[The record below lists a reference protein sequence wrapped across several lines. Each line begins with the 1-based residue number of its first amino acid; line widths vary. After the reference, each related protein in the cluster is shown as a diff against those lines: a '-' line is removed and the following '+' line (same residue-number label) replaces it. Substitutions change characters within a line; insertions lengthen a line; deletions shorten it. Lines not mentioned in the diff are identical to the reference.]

1 MQPQVVFI
9 TAGTP
14 QEAEAIARALVEE
27 RLAAC
32 ANMLTGVTSIY
43 RWEGEVQRDAEVLLV
58 VKTTDASLPA
68 LVQRVQ
74 ELHSYQVPE
83 IVALPITGGSPEYLT
98 WLVESCGAQ
107 MNKT

>member
-9 TAGTP
+9 TTGTP
-14 QEAEAIARALVEE
+14 QEAEAIARVLVEE

-32 ANMLTGVTSIY
+32 ANVLPGVTSIY
-43 RWEGEVQRDAEVLLV
+43 RWEGKVQRDSEVLLV
-58 VKTTDASLPA
+58 VKTTDANLPA
-68 LVQRVQ
+68 LIQRVK

-98 WLVESCGAQ
+98 WLLESCGAQ